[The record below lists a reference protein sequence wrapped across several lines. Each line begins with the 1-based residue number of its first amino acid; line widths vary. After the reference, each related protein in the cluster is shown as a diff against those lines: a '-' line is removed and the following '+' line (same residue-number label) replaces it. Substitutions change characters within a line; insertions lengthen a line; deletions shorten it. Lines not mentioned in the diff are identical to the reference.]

1 VIVDNFILK
10 NLKENGIEVGCLI
23 DYNEL
28 EIMEKI
34 GKGSYGQVFKGR
46 WLGQEVAIKHYDQ
59 RASKLKQ
66 KRLINFLKEVEI
78 MTYLR
83 HPNIVLFMG
92 VCLNDSK
99 YLMVTE

>member
-1 VIVDNFILK
+1 MK

-23 DYNEL
+23 DHNEL
-28 EIMEKI
+28 EILEKI

-99 YLMVTE
+99 YLMVTEYLILF